1 MTQHPTPTGDT
12 SRRALHEAASRG
24 LRMLAADPRC
34 REAFTAPGSLLQDLA
49 SPAAR
54 RYVLAAGRDEFLVHL
69 TALRDK
75 DYRIAVE
82 FVGEENSDP
91 AGIERVV
98 EEYLAV
104 LAAEPLPGQLGFD
117 LSNLGLAVSRELA
130 RDNTARV
137 TRAAAARG
145 ADVVLS
151 MERAPAVDA
160 VLDTYRELAAD
171 HPNLGV
177 TLQAYLH
184 RTPADLDAI
193 PLDGRRIR
201 LVKGAFAA
209 PADTALGRGPALD
222 ERYLALAAELADR
235 GALVSLATQ
244 DATVLAA
251 ARERGLLDRVHE
263 IEMLHGVRPALL
275 REYHALGHPCRIYA
289 TYGENWWLH
298 LLHRLAEHPPM
309 VLTALA
315 DIAERHLD
323 GRHAVGAHY

>member
-1 MTQHPTPTGDT
+1 MKTAQPQEK
-12 SRRALHEAASRG
+12 SQRALYEAASQG

-34 REAFTAPGSLLQDLA
+34 REAFTVPGSLLQDLA

-69 TALRDK
+69 KVLRDK
-75 DYRIAVE
+75 AYRIAVE
-82 FVGEENSDP
+82 FVGEENDDP
-91 AGIERVV
+91 ADVERVV
-98 EEYLAV
+98 DEYLAV
-104 LAAEPLPGQLGFD
+104 LAEEPLPGQLGFD

-130 RDNTARV
+130 ERNTARI
-137 TRAAAARG
+137 TRAAAGRG
-145 ADVVLS
+145 AEVVLS
-151 MERAPAVDA
+151 MERAPAVDG
-160 VLDTYRELAAD
+160 VLGAYRDLAAD

-184 RTPADLDAI
+184 RTPSDLDSI
-193 PLDGRRIR
+193 PLEGRKIR
-201 LVKGAFAA
+201 LVKGAFSA
-209 PADTALGRGPALD
+209 PADIALGRGPALD
-222 ERYLALAAELADR
+222 ERYLGLAAELVDR
-235 GALVSLATQ
+235 GARLSLATQ

-251 ARERGLLDRVHE
+251 ARDRGLLDRVDE

-275 REYHALGHPCRIYA
+275 RQYRELGHACRIYA